1 MPLRQTI
8 GISLALLVMS
18 AGAMAETL
26 EQDAAHHSSHPPGS
40 KPETAERTKK
50 VHKPSHKVVHAV
62 APTRLAAH
70 RAGRVRYRHAAAYR
84 VADASANSLDPYAAP
99 MHATGPRE
107 IGEAAW
113 YGLVGH
119 YTSSGELLDSVTPTA
134 AHRSLPLASYAKVTD
149 LESGRSVI
157 VKINDRGPYNRRF
170 IIDLS
175 PRAADELDMRH
186 AGTASVLVE
195 PVAPEVVPTVA
206 TYRSSG
212 ADTVQ

>member
-18 AGAMAETL
+18 TGAMAKML
-26 EQDAAHHSSHPPGS
+26 EKSAAHHPSQPPGS
-40 KPETAERTKK
+40 KPETAERTRK
-50 VHKPSHKVVHAV
+50 VHTPSHKAVHA
-62 APTRLAAH
+62 AASTRF
-70 RAGRVRYRHAAAYR
+70 RYRHAAAYR
-84 VADASANSLDPYAAP
+84 VADASAISPDPYGAP
-99 MHATGPRE
+99 MHAAGARE

-119 YTSSGELLDSVTPTA
+119 YTSSGERLDSVTPTA

-195 PVAPEVVPTVA
+195 PVAPAAVPTVA
-206 TYRSSG
+206 AYRSSG
-212 ADTVQ
+212 TDTVQ